1 MRAIGAFL
9 IFGLSALGVALTP
22 RRLPP
27 PIRRSAP
34 SSRATIP
41 APRARAR
48 SGEERQLFFDLPV
61 FSAERV
67 DTGVEASTALNL
79 LDNTHLQV
87 GPNSSVVLDRFV
99 YDPERH
105 TGEAA
110 ISFSRGLFRFVT
122 GEMKNKDGFDLR
134 TPSATLAIRGTKF
147 IVFVAADGRS
157 DISVIE
163 ARCSCGR
170 ATAWSTSSAR
180 TNPSV
185 SPAIAPNPTRASAAP
200 RRVIRPWTR
209 TTPASAITAAWAAA
223 TAREQAAAA
232 SARPSRPSLGLP
244 CRLGPPAI
252 VWRMLAPPPIQPS
265 VIGRHA

>member
-1 MRAIGAFL
+1 VGVTVRSDRSVIAVTGPINDRVTMTPVVSDGMRAIGAFL
-9 IFGLSALGVALTP
+9 IFGLSALGVALDAAATP
-22 RRLPP
+22 AADSQVGAVL
-27 PIRRSAP
+27 
-34 SSRATIP
+34 
-41 APRARAR
+41 ARDYTGAKGTR
-48 SGEERQLFFDLPV
+48 TSGEERQLFFDLPV

-110 ISFSRGLFRFVT
+110 ISFTRGLFRFVT

-163 ARCSCGR
+163 GEVLVRSCDGVVHLVGPNESVSVAGDCTESHKSFGR
-170 ATAWSTSSAR
+170 TAPR
-180 TNPSV
+180 HPSV
-185 SPAIAPNPTRASAAP
+185 DQDYTRFSDNSGVGGRDGTGTSGGGKRAP
-200 RRVIRPWTR
+200 
-209 TTPASAITAAWAAA
+209 
-223 TAREQAAAA
+223 
-232 SARPSRPSLGLP
+232 
-244 CRLGPPAI
+244 
-252 VWRMLAPPPIQPS
+252 
-265 VIGRHA
+265 